1 LSLYLVIAY
10 DTPSDRRRAK
20 LARLLKAFG
29 ERRQYSVFEVRLK
42 RDQWATL
49 KGELGKLV
57 DQAEDVLAVYFLS
70 PEALTRTWR
79 IGNEALREL
88 QEPDII

>member
-1 LSLYLVIAY
+1 MSLYLVIAY